1 MNGGDCNYYTCLCNN
16 GPATFVAPHSSRRSQ
31 TASAVGPREHKSCNS
46 KICVLHSDKRK
57 KGRVTVLLKKKDVS
71 GCECSLAAL
80 GICVFLYIHLSEPD
94 LAVSF

>member
-1 MNGGDCNYYTCLCNN
+1 MEEIVITIPVY
-16 GPATFVAPHSSRRSQ
+16 ATMARPPSSPLTPLEEARQQVLLDRGSTKAATPKSVSCTQTREKRDVSQ
-31 TASAVGPREHKSCNS
+31 SS
-46 KICVLHSDKRK
+46 
-57 KGRVTVLLKKKDVS
+57 LKKKDVS